1 MRIRTF
7 SLLSDSDGGFGVL
20 KKEVIHDDYDVV
32 LLKAFFAVNDMYLP
46 LSPTAVLKLVADD
59 KLQFQI
65 RDRVEG
71 FSEWKENELKKLS
84 A

>member
-1 MRIRTF
+1 MEV
-7 SLLSDSDGGFGVL
+7 SVVL

-65 RDRVEG
+65 RDR
-71 FSEWKENELKKLS
+71 
-84 A
+84 